1 MLRSVSEQAVDG
13 KKAVDGMSDD
23 AAQDSM
29 RDPDPRPTD
38 AVRQETIGRLAVLL
52 GLVLVAIAGYATLLV
67 LIE

>member
-1 MLRSVSEQAVDG
+1 
-13 KKAVDGMSDD
+13 MSDD

-38 AVRQETIGRLAVLL
+38 AVRQETIGRVAVLL